1 MTASLK
7 GKTLFITGGSRGIGR
22 EIALRAARAG
32 AHVVIAAKTS
42 EPHPKLPGTIHSTVA
57 EIEAAGGQG
66 LALMLDVRD
75 ADAVEAA
82 MAQAVTHFGGIDAV
96 INNAGAI
103 GLASLAETSVKR
115 FDLMMQ
121 INARAVFVT
130 AKAALPYLKKSAN
143 PHILS
148 LSPPLNFGSQ
158 WLKPYIPYT
167 VTKYAMT
174 ILSLGLAEEL
184 RADGVAVNTLW
195 PKTTIATAAVE
206 HEVDASLLAR
216 SRKPSI
222 MADAAHAILTAPAD
236 TFTGQTTI
244 DEDVLRQHGVTDFS
258 AYSVDPQ
265 VEDLALD
272 LYVDP

>member
-1 MTASLK
+1 MTETLK

-22 EIALRAARAG
+22 EIALRAARDG
-32 AHVVIAAKTS
+32 ANVVIAAKTS

-57 EIEAAGGQG
+57 EIEAAGGRG

-82 MAQAVTHFGGIDAV
+82 VAQAADHFGGIDAV

-103 GLASLAETSVKR
+103 GLTPLAETGVKR

-130 AKAALPYLKKSAN
+130 AKAALPFLKQSAN

-148 LSPPLNFGSQ
+148 LSPPLNFADH